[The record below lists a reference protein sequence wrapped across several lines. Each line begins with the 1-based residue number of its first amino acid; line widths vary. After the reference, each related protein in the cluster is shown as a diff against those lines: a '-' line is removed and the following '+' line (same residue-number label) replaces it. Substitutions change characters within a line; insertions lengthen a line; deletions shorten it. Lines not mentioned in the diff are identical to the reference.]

1 MTMKKE
7 QSTDGNVGDRAA
19 FLTDGHYS
27 RRALLQGLGT
37 LGVGL
42 ALSRTGLLHAE
53 TPLAARLWSLAP
65 IEGETEKIQD
75 ILDILA
81 TNEAFGV
88 TLVGTVL
95 DSNKKGTF
103 TPAIP
108 DGVVKILTGVRAQE
122 QYHLDWLKSA
132 GAKLRTET
140 FHIPDPEM
148 LTKPMVLFRDL
159 VELEDAAIG
168 AVMASLHT
176 FTREKRID
184 LLKANFQFA
193 TEESE
198 HRFLANRALG
208 FRPPNDHSFA
218 GLQFGTTA
226 EFYKGLENRGIIN
239 GSAGLEVT
247 YPGPGAVDG
256 TGVGYRTPAGP
267 MVACNESAAKK
278 R

>member
-1 MTMKKE
+1 MTMKTE
-7 QSTDGNVGDRAA
+7 QSLDGNVGDRAA
-19 FLTDGHYS
+19 FLTDGRTS
-27 RRALLQGLGT
+27 RRAMLQGLGA

-42 ALSRTGLLHAE
+42 VLSRTGLLQAE
-53 TPLAARLWSLAP
+53 TPAAARLWSLAP
-65 IEGETEKIQD
+65 MEAETERIQD

-95 DSNKKGTF
+95 DYARKGAYS
-103 TPAIP
+103 PAIP
-108 DGVVKILTGVRAQE
+108 DGIVKILTGVRSQE

-132 GAKLRTET
+132 GAKLRTDT
-140 FHIPDPEM
+140 FHIPDLEM
-148 LTKPMVLFRDL
+148 LSKPKVLFRDL
-159 VELEDAAIG
+159 VELEDSAIG
-168 AVMASLHT
+168 AVIASLHT

-218 GLQFGTTA
+218 AAQFGSTA
-226 EFYKGLENRGIIN
+226 EFYKGLQNRGIID
-239 GSAGLEVT
+239 GSVGLEVT

-256 TGVGYRTPAGP
+256 TGVSYRTPGGP
-267 MVACNESAAKK
+267 MASCSGSAGKGM
-278 R
+278 

>member
-1 MTMKKE
+1 MSTRGE
-7 QSTDGNVGDRAA
+7 QSTDGQMDDRAA
-19 FLTDGHYS
+19 FLTDGRLS
-27 RRALLQGLGT
+27 RRSLLQGIGA

-42 ALSRTGLLHAE
+42 ALSRTGLLQAE
-53 TPLAARLWSLAP
+53 TPAAAHLWNLAP
-65 IEGETEKIQD
+65 VTGETEKIQD

-95 DSNKKGTF
+95 DYAKKGAF
-103 TPAIP
+103 SPAIP
-108 DGVVKILTGVRAQE
+108 DGVLKILTGVRAQE
-122 QYHLDWLKSA
+122 QYHLDYLKTA
-132 GAKLRTET
+132 GARLRTET
-140 FHIPDPEM
+140 FHIPDLEM
-148 LTKPMVLFRDL
+148 LSKPKVLFRDL

-168 AVMASLHT
+168 AVMASMHT

-218 GLQFGTTA
+218 GAQFGAVA
-226 EFYKGLENRGIIN
+226 EFYKGLQNRGIID
-239 GSAGLEVT
+239 GSAGLEVM
-247 YPGPGAVDG
+247 YPGPGTVDG
-256 TGVGYRTPAGP
+256 TGVSYRTPGGPLVGCSGPAGK
-267 MVACNESAAKK
+267 AT
-278 R
+278 